1 MRLQTPRIFPTGFA
15 VKITKPWQFYMSLFC
30 TSVATYIPCYHIV
43 STFASNLLSS
53 LICWNVTLEHIIKVK
68 IAFFSPLRR
77 QSSTHTSEFSVPARL
92 HRWKLRTGKRLINQ
106 QFELR
111 TRNSI
116 QAISRRYCT
125 RKTPLM
131 DVAQKVVPH
140 FCWIIDR
147 PRVHYERSEL
157 TGASVRPEIVVLNDF
172 MMSAGYLSKPHRKQ
186 VTVARCS
193 FRRTFRFI
201 STIRGA

>member
-1 MRLQTPRIFPTGFA
+1 
-15 VKITKPWQFYMSLFC
+15 MSLFC

-116 QAISRRYCT
+116 RAISRRYCT

-131 DVAQKVVPH
+131 DVAQKSCSTFLLNNWSSSCSLRAEWVDGRVSATWNCRSKWFYDVGWIFIKATPKTSHSCTMFVSPH
-140 FCWIIDR
+140 ISIYFDDSR
-147 PRVHYERSEL
+147 RFK
-157 TGASVRPEIVVLNDF
+157 LN
-172 MMSAGYLSKPHRKQ
+172 R
-186 VTVARCS
+186 
-193 FRRTFRFI
+193 
-201 STIRGA
+201 